1 MKTAVPIFLVLV
13 AAFVSAACGYNLV
26 GYGGQFPA
34 GVDSLAV
41 PIFENQTKDVEIA
54 RALTNHFVR
63 ELLGT
68 GKVKVVPLEKADAEV
83 RGVVTRYEI
92 EPITFD
98 ADRNATENRLVVSA
112 DVSLVLRGE
121 SEPVFRETGVTRYQ
135 EYPVSEDLAIDRK
148 ERDRARQDVSREL
161 SQKVISLMTE
171 GF

>member
-1 MKTAVPIFLVLV
+1 MRIPFLK
-13 AAFVSAACGYNLV
+13 AAAAAAILAAAGCGYHLV

-34 GVDSLAV
+34 GVKSLAV
-41 PIFENQTKDVEIA
+41 PIFDNRTEDVKIA
-54 RALTNHFVR
+54 RILTNHFVK
-63 ELLGT
+63 ELLAT
-68 GKVKVVPLEKADAEV
+68 GKVQVLPLAEADAEV

-98 ADRNATENRLVVSA
+98 AERNATENRLIVTA

-121 SEPVFRETGVTRYQ
+121 EEPVFQEAGVTRHY
-135 EYPVSEDLAIDRK
+135 EYPVSEDLAVDQK
-148 ERDRARQDVSREL
+148 EQDRAKQEVSREL

>member
-1 MKTAVPIFLVLV
+1 MKRLGPRFAALAAALVV
-13 AAFVSAACGYNLV
+13 AGCGYHLV
-26 GYGGQFPA
+26 GFGGQFPA
-34 GVDSLAV
+34 GVESLAV
-41 PIFENQTKDVEIA
+41 PIFENRTEDVEIA
-54 RALTNHFVR
+54 RTLTNHFVK

-68 GKVKVVPLEKADAEV
+68 GKVKVLPLGEADAAL

-98 ADRNATENRLVVSA
+98 ASRTATENRLVVSA

-121 SEPVFRETGVTRYQ
+121 GEPVFHEAGVTRHE
-135 EYPVSEDLAIDRK
+135 EYPVSEDLAVDQK
-148 ERDRARQDVSREL
+148 EQDRARQEISREL